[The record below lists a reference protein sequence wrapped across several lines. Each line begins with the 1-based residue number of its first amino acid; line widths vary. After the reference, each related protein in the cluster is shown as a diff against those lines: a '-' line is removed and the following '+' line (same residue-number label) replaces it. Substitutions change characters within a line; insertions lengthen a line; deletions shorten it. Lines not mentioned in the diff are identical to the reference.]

1 MSLRVWLPLNGNIE
15 NKGCS
20 GLTFS
25 TVSTNTAVSTSGKI
39 GSCYANDSFNAGG
52 LVSDTTIELG
62 QHQSMFC
69 WFMFTGLNSGSGLGG
84 GLVSQHRHT
93 ANSGMGITIKYVSAT
108 TGYLSVNTGNGSNRT
123 FNAYYGTTLLQANTW
138 YHGGYTYDGTKIRI
152 YVNGVCEKEQAYTGM
167 LVPADYVTTFCW
179 SFNSSTGSTPYGNY
193 KFKGSLNDVRVYDH
207 TLSLSEIKA
216 LSMGLVC
223 HYKLDEPLAIDNL
236 IRNSSYVV
244 YNNYANSGCTATLV
258 DTGNMYDNCKI
269 YRLTYTPDSSH
280 LSNVQTSLA
289 NHGIYGFRRTFSANT
304 KYCFWILWRPIT
316 HPDTVCGGTASN
328 ISGWTEIPTSKYN
341 DEWNIVGQCRKGNV
355 TTDKTDNIFTSFKT
369 PSATAGTPI
378 IIEFCCPHL
387 VSGYDYIL
395 PEYDYLGT
403 VPAVCDSSGYGYHGI
418 KNGGI
423 NISTNTARHNLCTS
437 FDGDVSSIKIPFNEM
452 LGLTSA
458 AKVNYTI
465 SVWTYKTAIGTKNYQ
480 TILGGPSG
488 FELEARNTSS
498 TSPAYRIHNWGGG
511 TAVYEFD
518 KWNLFTF
525 VHTASDSKL
534 YVNGELK
541 VTGTAANVPIGN
553 FFVGAW
559 RDTNSQNYDGLMS
572 DFRVYATA
580 LSADDVLHLYNTAA
594 SIANNGSM
602 FAYQLKEG

>member
-1 MSLRVWLPLNGNIE
+1 MSLRIWLPLIRDTLNY
-15 NKGCS
+15 
-20 GLTFS
+20 GLEIGDITI
-25 TVSTNTAVSTSGKI
+25 TNVTSNANGKI
-39 GSCYANDSFNAGG
+39 GACYSFNGSSSSLIGTQSTISNNTNEWSFACWLKLNTTTAGQTLFSCRTG
-52 LVSDTTIELG
+52 VNQNGFTI
-62 QHQSMFC
+62 
-69 WFMFTGLNSGSGLGG
+69 
-84 GLVSQHRHT
+84 
-93 ANSGMGITIKYVSAT
+93 I
-108 TGYLSVNTGNGSNRT
+108 
-123 FNAYYGTTLLQANTW
+123 YYGTTWIIDDGARWQPSASLSTNTW
-138 YHGGYTYDGTKIRI
+138 YHICVVYQRGIGKFLYI
-152 YVNGVCEKEQAYTGM
+152 NGVLDKSTTTTGT
-167 LVPADYVTTFCW
+167 PTTV
-179 SFNSSTGSTPYGNY
+179 STTNYSVGASQNTSTTVSGNRLNGY
-193 KFKGSLNDVRVYDH
+193 LNDVRFYDH
-207 TLSLSEIKA
+207 AISMAEIHELAK
-216 LSMGLVC
+216 GLVC
-223 HYKLDEPLAIDNL
+223 HYKLDEPLAIENL

-258 DTGNMYDNCKI
+258 DTGNRYDNCKI

-304 KYCFWILWRPIT
+304 KYCFWILWRPIS

-378 IIEFCCPHL
+378 VIEFCCPHL

-395 PEYDYLGT
+395 PEYDYIGT
-403 VPAVCDSSGYGYHGI
+403 EPAVCDSSGYGYHGI

-423 NISTNTARHNLCTS
+423 NVTSNTARYDLSTS
-437 FDGDVSSIKIPFNEM
+437 FDGDVSSIKIPFNAM
-452 LGLTSA
+452 LGITTAS
-458 AKVNYTI
+458 KVDYTV
-465 SVWTYKTAIGTKNYQ
+465 SVWTYKTVIGTKAYQ

-488 FELEARNTSS
+488 FELEARNQSS
-498 TSPAYRIHNWGGG
+498 TTSAYRIHNWGGG
-511 TAVYEFD
+511 TAAYD
-518 KWNLFTF
+518 LNKWNLFTF

-541 VTGTAANVPIGN
+541 VTGTAANVPVGN

-580 LSADDVLHLYNTAA
+580 LSADDILALYNVGAKV
-594 SIANNGSM
+594 ANTGAM
-602 FAYQLKEG
+602 MGYQMKEG